1 MSYII
6 FTDSNTD
13 IPYELAEQHELHIC
27 YMPYTLNGE
36 EQVSDLGRGDVI
48 PSFYEAMRGGSTPTT
63 SLLTPER
70 YIGYFEPH
78 LAAGEDIL
86 FICFSSNLS
95 GTYGSACI
103 AQRELAEKYPERRL
117 VVIDSENVSMGQA
130 WLAMEAANLKKA
142 GASMDE
148 VAEWVEQNKYR
159 INYWFTV
166 DDLVYLKRGG
176 RISAATAAVGTLLS
190 IKPMLTVTRD
200 GRLISADKAKGRKKA
215 MRQLVTNCVN
225 EIVDPENQVVA
236 IMQADC
242 MDDANTVKGMLEEQ
256 LPGVKTRIV
265 MVGPTITT
273 HAGPGTLALVY
284 LGKDRERM

>member
-13 IPYELAEQHELHIC
+13 IPYELAEQHELNIC

-36 EQVSDLGRGDVI
+36 EQVSDLGRGDVV
-48 PSFYEAMRGGSTPTT
+48 PNFYAAMRAGSTPTT
-63 SLLTPER
+63 SLLTPDR

-95 GTYGSACI
+95 GTYGSACV
-103 AQRELAEKYPERRL
+103 AQQELAEKYPDRRL
-117 VVIDSENVSMGQA
+117 IVMDSENVSMGQA
-130 WLAMEAANLKKA
+130 WLAMEAANMKKN

-148 VAEWVEQNKYR
+148 IVEWIDKNKYR
-159 INYWFTV
+159 VNYWFTV

-215 MRQLVTNCVN
+215 IRQLAQNCAN
-225 EIVDPENQVVA
+225 EIVDPENQIVT

-242 MDDANTVKGMLEEQ
+242 MDDANALKGLLEEMI
-256 LPGVKTRIV
+256 PGVKTRTV

-273 HAGPGTLALVY
+273 HSGPGTLALVY
-284 LGKDRERM
+284 LGNDRTRM

>member
-13 IPYELAEQHELHIC
+13 IPFELAEQHDLHIC

-36 EQVSDLGRGDVI
+36 ERVSDLGRGDVI
-48 PSFYEAMRGGSTPTT
+48 PNFYAAMRGGSTPTT

-103 AQRELAEKYPERRL
+103 AQRELAEKYPDRKL

-130 WLAMEAANLKKA
+130 WLAMEAANMKKA

-148 VAEWVEQNKYR
+148 VAQWVEKNKYR

-215 MRQLVTNCVN
+215 LRQLVENCVN
-225 EIVDPENQVVA
+225 EIVDPEHQVVT

-242 MDDANTVKGMLEEQ
+242 ADDANAVKAMLEESI
-256 LPGVKTRIV
+256 PGVKTRTV

>member
-13 IPYELAEQHELHIC
+13 IPYELAEQHDLHIC

-36 EQVSDLGRGDVI
+36 EKVSDLGRGSVI
-48 PSFYEAMRGGSTPTT
+48 PDFYAAMRAGSTPTT
-63 SLLTPER
+63 SLLTPDR

-78 LAAGEDIL
+78 LKAGEDIL

-95 GTYGSACI
+95 GTYNCACV
-103 AQRELAEKYPERRL
+103 AQQELAEKYPDRRL
-117 VVIDSENVSMGQA
+117 VIVDSQNVSMGQA
-130 WLAMEAANLKKA
+130 WLAMEAANLKKD

-148 VAEWVEQNKYR
+148 VAAWVETNKYR

-176 RISAATAAVGTLLS
+176 RISAATAAIGTMLS

-215 MRQLVTNCVN
+215 LRQLVDNCKN
-225 EIVDPENQVVA
+225 EIVDPENQVVT

-242 MDDANTVKGMLEEQ
+242 ENDAKTVAAMLEEAI
-256 LPGVKTRIV
+256 PGVKTRTV
-265 MVGPTITT
+265 LVGPTITA

-284 LGKDRERM
+284 LGNERERM

>member
-13 IPYELAEQHELHIC
+13 IPYELAEQHELNIC
-27 YMPYTLNGE
+27 YMPYTINGE
-36 EQVSDLGRGDVI
+36 EHVSDLGRGSVI
-48 PSFYEAMRGGSTPTT
+48 PDFYAAMRAGVTPTT
-63 SLLTPER
+63 SLLTPDR

-95 GTYGSACI
+95 GTYNCACV
-103 AQRELAEKYPERRL
+103 AQQELAEKYPERRL
-117 VVIDSENVSMGQA
+117 VVVDSENVSMGQA
-130 WLAMEAANLKKA
+130 WLAMEAAEMRKN

-148 VAEWVEQNKYR
+148 IIAWIDANKYR
-159 INYWFTV
+159 VNYWFTV

-190 IKPMLTVTRD
+190 IKPMLTVTRN

-215 MRQLVTNCVN
+215 LRQLVQNCAN
-225 EIVDPENQVVA
+225 EIVDPAGQTVT

-242 MDDANTVKGMLEEQ
+242 MDDANSVKLMLEEAI
-256 LPGVKTRIV
+256 PGVKTRIV
-265 MVGPTITT
+265 MVGPTICT

-284 LGKDRERM
+284 LGKDRDRT